1 MSRHRRRPTL
11 FPPWVGL
18 RLQRGALWSGLVLGL
33 SSHLARQGLAE
44 DGPNSSLYSGR
55 LAALR
60 AMMPS
65 APAAG
70 PGVAAS
76 PSAAINPAAGG
87 PPPLSWYE
95 IPLPPPKEV
104 RVHDIITIRV
114 DTGARVSEAAQLQRR
129 RTSQYDAILND
140 WIELVGL
147 RAIKPA
153 PQSDGDQ
160 RVQGNLNQ
168 LNRVTGQLDTTE
180 SLKFEIAATVAAIL
194 PNGNIVL
201 EAHREVVNNN
211 EKWLHSLTGICR
223 REDIGPNNVVLSK
236 DIANLR
242 IEKRELGQIRDSY
255 RRGWLTRWWDQFGPF

>member
-1 MSRHRRRPTL
+1 MTGFDPRHRPARPPRVWRR
-11 FPPWVGL
+11 
-18 RLQRGALWSGLVLGL
+18 RALISGLALGL
-33 SSHLARQGLAE
+33 SGGFLRLGLAE

-55 LAALR
+55 LAAWR
-60 AMMPS
+60 SAM
-65 APAAG
+65 AAAAG
-70 PGVAAS
+70 PTTGPTAN
-76 PSAAINPAAGG
+76 PSANAAAGG
-87 PPPLSWYE
+87 QPLSWYE
-95 IPLPPPKEV
+95 IPLPPAKEV

-114 DTGARVSEAAQLQRR
+114 DTGARVSESAQLQRR

-211 EKWLHSLTGICR
+211 EKWLHSLSGICR